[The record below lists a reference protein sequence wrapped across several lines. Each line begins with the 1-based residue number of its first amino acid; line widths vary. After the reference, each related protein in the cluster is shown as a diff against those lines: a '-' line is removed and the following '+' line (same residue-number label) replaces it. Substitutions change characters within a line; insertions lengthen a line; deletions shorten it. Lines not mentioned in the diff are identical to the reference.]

1 MELRGDLDGVVVVD
15 TSTSLAGAYAAK
27 LFTDAGADVTRV
39 EPAGGDPM
47 RHRRWLTGSAADP
60 PGAAAPISSG
70 HGPLFAYLRHGQRSV
85 VAEPGDA
92 KAADRCAAADLV
104 LADAAGSVGS
114 TDDLAAGCAGTVIC
128 AISPWGTTGPYAGRP
143 ATEFTVQAE
152 SGAIALRGVAEF
164 PPFQMGGHI
173 VEWVGGAYAA
183 VASLAAIRR
192 ARSTGHGEVVDVSLA
207 EVANLTGT
215 VFTDL
220 FHSLAGRRPV
230 TPGIAWRSVEIPSIE
245 PTLDGWVG
253 FNTNTRAQWE
263 AFCLLIERPDLIAD
277 GEFAS
282 LSVRVARAEEWNAL
296 VRAWTSRHRT
306 ADIVEQAAALRI
318 PVAPVADGPG
328 VLGLDHAI
336 ERGVFVD
343 DPTGSFRMPRRPWTI
358 DAEPAPTPAPAPA
371 IGEHTAAPVHRRRDR
386 PDPPP
391 SGPVPLP
398 LAGITVV
405 DLTAWW
411 AGPSAAGLLAALGAD
426 VIHVES
432 TRRIDGMRTAGG
444 AFVSLGDWWEYSAFF
459 LQINTNKRAI
469 TLDLEH
475 PEGRALALELV
486 GHADVVIENFT
497 PRVLE
502 SFDLDWPVIHGAN
515 PAAIM
520 VRMPAFGLDGP
531 WRDRPGFAQTMEQV
545 TGLAWMTGHPEDQP
559 RIQRGPCDPNGGLHA
574 AFATLVALERR
585 DRTGVGCLVEAPMF
599 EAALAVA
606 AEPVLEW
613 SAHGVA
619 VERMGNRS
627 PVAAPQNLYPT
638 AETEQW
644 LALSCD
650 TDDQWIAL
658 TGVIGR
664 PDLAADDT
672 LRDLA
677 GRRRHH
683 DGLDEAIEAWSRTRL
698 LADAVEELLAAGVPA
713 GATTDTRRSA
723 DHPQM
728 AARGFFEDVEHP
740 VVGTHPT
747 PGVPFRYAS
756 VDRWIRSPAPTLGQH
771 GRAII
776 GAMLGRS
783 DDELDALE
791 AAGVIGT
798 RPKGL

>member
-1 MELRGDLDGVVVVD
+1 MESRGDLDGVVVVD

-27 LFTDAGADVTRV
+27 LFADAGADVTRV
-39 EPAGGDPM
+39 EPADGDPM
-47 RHRRWLTGSAADP
+47 RRRRWDTGS
-60 PGAAAPISSG
+60 GAPAVSPTEA
-70 HGPLFAYLRHGQRSV
+70 GPLFGYLRHGQCSV
-85 VAEPGDA
+85 TIEPGDA
-92 KAADRCAAADLV
+92 ALIERCAAADLV
-104 LADAAGSVGS
+104 IADATGPAGSAHDLADRCS
-114 TDDLAAGCAGTVIC
+114 GTVVC
-128 AISPWGTTGPYAGRP
+128 SISPWGTTGPYADRP
-143 ATEFTVQAE
+143 ATELTVQAE
-152 SGAIALRGVAEF
+152 SGAVALRGVAEF
-164 PPFQMGGHI
+164 PPFQMGGSI

-183 VASLAAIRR
+183 VASLAAVRR
-192 ARSTGHGEVVDVSLA
+192 SRSTGHGELIDVSLA

-230 TPGIAWRSVEIPSIE
+230 APGVAWRSMEIPSIE

-263 AFCLLIERPDLIAD
+263 AFCLLIEQPDLIAD

-282 LSVRVARAEEWNAL
+282 LSVRLARADEWNAL
-296 VRAWTSRHRT
+296 VRAWTTRHRT

-336 ERGVFVD
+336 ARGVFVD

-358 DAEPAPTPAPAPA
+358 DAEPAPAPGPAPAV
-371 IGEHTAAPVHRRRDR
+371 GEHTAAPVPQRRDR
-386 PDPPP
+386 PDPAP
-391 SGPVPLP
+391 SMRVPLP
-398 LAGITVV
+398 LAGITVL

-444 AFVSLGDWWEYSAFF
+444 AFASRGDWWEYSAFF

-469 TLDLEH
+469 TVDLDH
-475 PEGRALALELV
+475 PDGRALALELV

-502 SFDLDWPVIHGAN
+502 SFDLDWPVIHATN
-515 PAAIM
+515 PSAIM

-585 DRTGVGCLVEAPMF
+585 SRTGIGCLVEAPMF

-627 PVAAPQNLYPT
+627 PSAAPQNLYPT

-644 LALSCD
+644 LALSCA
-650 TDDQWIAL
+650 TDAEWQAL
-658 TGVIGR
+658 TVVIGR
-664 PDLAADDT
+664 PDLAADPA

-683 DGLDEAIEAWSRTRL
+683 DRLDEAIEAWSRTRRL
-698 LADAVEELLAAGVPA
+698 DDAVAELLGAGVPA

-728 AARGFFEDVEHP
+728 AARGFFETVEHP

-747 PGVPFRYAS
+747 PGAPFRYAS
-756 VDRWIRSPAPTLGQH
+756 VDRWIRTPAPTLGQH
-771 GRAII
+771 GREII
-776 GAMLGRS
+776 GGLLGRT

-798 RPKGL
+798 RPHGL